1 MQAVNEKVLR
11 ITGDRDACMAALG
24 DISQRCLTV
33 HSGLLRLIS
42 KHKERTT
49 APLKS
54 AKAANAPTSSPLD
67 SEDEQKSSGLISP
80 AACAGVG
87 RTELNILKSMTGA
100 TVKFIHDKEGP
111 VIFALSCS

>member
-1 MQAVNEKVLR
+1 MQAINEKVLR
-11 ITGDRDACMAALG
+11 ITGDREACMAALG

-33 HSGLLRLIS
+33 HSELLRLIS
-42 KHKERTT
+42 RPKDKTA
-49 APLKS
+49 APLKP
-54 AKAANAPTSSPLD
+54 AKPANAPTSSPLD

-87 RTELNILKSMTGA
+87 RTDLNILKSTTGV

-111 VIFALSCS
+111 VIFALSC